1 MSKQRSIKLIC
12 LISIFLFFSA
22 STLGQNRYFF
32 TYRDKDSSSFSL
44 DFSKEIHQKDS
55 SKTNIFGFIFDR
67 TLDVQKDKQVLE
79 NWVSPYDVSKLNIGF
94 NVLNINDKKNYTI
107 NFKVNS
113 KRETFSSLRSTL
125 FIVTCDSSTIKH
137 LKDHQLLF
145 GLSCP
150 DNLAFKKDSK
160 YYTVFYLEGTDFD
173 DYKWKVNQLLF
184 NLEKIP
190 SPEIKKELEK
200 INKNYFQIGFTS
212 SISNTNSKNFDDF
225 TSQQIDLNA
234 TRCIKSSNLEIGVGI
249 SFLNNQFQSTDNA
262 IYSLSNSSTLDTLYA
277 RVVELNQEY
286 NNQALLLKAIF
297 SLKIPIHSNNLGIT
311 VSPFYSIYDK
321 QNSEVSN
328 GEIITYGKINGING
342 YLYNI
347 DELDLRTLSVGQ
359 LNQNTAIST
368 STIGLNFSIGYEFS
382 LKAFSIAPTF
392 DFKFISI
399 KNKNEILE
407 SYSLNTSV
415 YNGFFS
421 TQKGAN
427 FFSPS
432 IGISIIF

>member
-1 MSKQRSIKLIC
+1 MS
-12 LISIFLFFSA
+12 
-22 STLGQNRYFF
+22 LGQNRYIF

-125 FIVTCDSSTIKH
+125 FIVTCDSSTIKY
-137 LKDHQLLF
+137 LKEHQLLF

-212 SISNTNSKNFDDF
+212 SISKTNSKNFDDF
-225 TSQQIDLNA
+225 TSQEIDLHA
-234 TRCIKSSNLEIGVGI
+234 IRSIKSSNLQIGAGI
-249 SFLNNQFQSTDNA
+249 SFLNYQFRSTDNA
-262 IYSLSNSSTLDTLYA
+262 LYSISNSPTLDTVYA
-277 RVVELNQEY
+277 SVIGVNQEY
-286 NNQALLLKAIF
+286 QNLSLLLKAF
-297 SLKIPIHSNNLGIT
+297 FTYKVPINSNYLGISL
-311 VSPFYSIYDK
+311 SPFYAIYNK
-321 QNSEVSN
+321 QNCIATN
-328 GEIITYGKINGING
+328 GQITTFGKINGIND
-342 YLYNI
+342 YLYEIN
-347 DELDLRTLSVGQ
+347 ELGLRTINAEQ
-359 LNQNTAIST
+359 LNQNTSLSAST
-368 STIGLNFSIGYEFS
+368 FGMNLTIGYEFQ
-382 LKAFSIAPTF
+382 LKSFSIAPTF

-399 KNKNEILE
+399 KNKNDVLE

-421 TQKGAN
+421 TQKGAY